1 MAQRTASRNNGY
13 LGGRVVPLTWS
24 GLLNGDDGAPIE
36 VGDLSDK
43 SVHIYGT
50 FGATGSVT
58 IYGSNDPADLAKV
71 PGAGTD
77 NWVALTDPQGN
88 AITKTAKS
96 IEQILENTLYMAC
109 KVTAGD
115 GTTSLTVAI
124 AGKA

>member
-36 VGDLSDK
+36 IGDLSDK
-43 SVHIYGT
+43 SVHIFGT
-50 FGATGSVT
+50 FGAGGSVT
-58 IYGSNDPADLAKV
+58 IYGSSDPADLAKV
-71 PGAGTD
+71 PASGTD

-96 IEQILENTLYMAC
+96 IEQILENMLYMAC

-115 GTTSLTVAI
+115 GTTNLTVAL

>member
-1 MAQRTASRNNGY
+1 MAQRAVSRNQGY
-13 LGGRVVPLTWS
+13 QVGAASPISWS

-36 VGDLSDK
+36 VSNLKDK
-43 SVHIYGT
+43 CVHVFGT
-50 FGATGSVT
+50 FGVGGSVT
-58 IYGSNDPADLAKV
+58 LYGSNDPADLAKV
-71 PGAGTD
+71 PASGTD

-96 IEQILENTLYMAC
+96 IEQILENPLYMAC

-124 AGKA
+124 CGRA